1 MSSIV
6 FFPDNENFKNRN
18 FPMVHRLLREF
29 GLQPIFDNPP
39 EVKSIRFY
47 LKGIETNYEKAII
60 ENRYLYNI
68 DLFEIVGAEY
78 RRYINTRSLS
88 ERITFQWSDI
98 LKCRFEKL
106 DTLAMKDLLS
116 MLNEANAYIEYY
128 RDKLFI
134 KRPLIV
140 FVFGGSKIYQRAC
153 LKICELYNLNTF
165 VLEHFFT
172 GNHVYIEPQFD
183 QIQNNKLTIERVR
196 SRCRASTLPQK
207 PINLVLANLNVKEQP
222 NTEYADIIFDTPKTK
237 TLGCV
242 FLQVFDD
249 YSLANVDDEFVLST
263 ELDRVVGLALKQND
277 QVLLKLHPFEYT
289 KHGSYPTRDYLANK
303 FLEETRQNRIHFIQG
318 MLEEHVSRINNWYG
332 IVSQYALNLTLSGH
346 NPICNKNFF
355 FNDLLNSI
363 SNNERALF
371 IHEIA
376 ENGFFSKT
384 EKSYDQFIQHI
395 ANNLLPCI
403 GCAEVDIEEFHN
415 KLYSLKKA
423 GKVVLYFQGM
433 TSPISS
439 PKNRRRKIRNAIR
452 LLIFD
457 PRTFKAKLF
466 AKLGI

>member
-1 MSSIV
+1 MSNIV

-47 LKGIETNYEKAII
+47 LKGIDTNYEKAIN

-78 RRYINTRSLS
+78 RRYINARSLS
-88 ERITFQWSDI
+88 ESITFQWSDI

-116 MLNEANAYIEYY
+116 MLNEANAHIEYY

-196 SRCRASTLPQK
+196 SRCRANTLPLK
-207 PINLVLANLNVKEQP
+207 PVHLVLANLNVKEQP
-222 NTEYADIIFDTPKTK
+222 NTGYADIIFDIPKTK

-263 ELDRVVGLALKQND
+263 ELDRIVGLALKQND

-303 FLEETRQNRIHFIQG
+303 FFEETCQNRIHFIEG
-318 MLEEHVSRINNWYG
+318 MLEKHISRINNWYG
-332 IVSQYALNLTLSGH
+332 IVSQYALDLTLSGH

-355 FNDLLNSI
+355 FNDILNSI
-363 SNNERALF
+363 SNNEKSLC

-376 ENGFFSKT
+376 EHGLFSRT
-384 EKSYDQFIQHI
+384 EKSFDQFIQHVSD
-395 ANNLLPCI
+395 NLLPCI
-403 GCAEVDIEEFHN
+403 GCAEADIEEFHN
-415 KLYSLKKA
+415 KVYSLNKA
-423 GKVVLYFQGM
+423 GKVVLNNQGM
-433 TSPISS
+433 TSHISD
-439 PKNRRRKIRNAIR
+439 PKNRPRKIRNAIR
-452 LLIFD
+452 LFIFD

-466 AKLGI
+466 AKLGF